1 VGSTKKGEAAMV
13 GVGGAP
19 ESSLQRRR
27 PRATT
32 RSLDRADRNKVAAP
46 LDDDAEESQRT
57 TGSHD
62 RSSSDSIKVLP
73 HRRRDEATTTNN
85 TTSRRTRTTVP
96 APTIEDV
103 EDPPSLLADTTFADV
118 GIVGHEKEQNNSSRL
133 TKRTTD
139 PDPPAAPRP
148 PALIDLIFEEDDDDR
163 DDDDEDDD
171 NDNNDEHEQ
180 EEEPASSTM
189 DGTADGAGSK
199 KTFPLDASPPDCAET
214 TFESGTVDD
223 SLFSDR
229 YSLTVSH
236 HQKVTCIV
244 KPHNRHATAVQQLRQ
259 TRNEH
264 RQQQQP
270 KAQDHIATNS
280 GSSTSWSASSDEAIT
295 FLGNLKTVVADLS
308 YFFDSL
314 KESLTEPHNII
325 PCSFTTPTEI
335 SYQRRRRHRH
345 RQKTMKPQRSR
356 SRSHSRSRS
365 RKR

>member
-1 VGSTKKGEAAMV
+1 MT
-13 GVGGAP
+13 GVGGAAP
-19 ESSLQRRR
+19 EASLRRRR

-32 RSLDRADRNKVAAP
+32 RSLDRADRNKVVAP

-57 TGSHD
+57 TGSPD
-62 RSSSDSIKVLP
+62 RSSSNSIKVP
-73 HRRRDEATTTNN
+73 HRRRDGATTNN
-85 TTSRRTRTTVP
+85 TTSRRTRTTAL
-96 APTIEDV
+96 APTMEDV
-103 EDPPSLLADTTFADV
+103 EDPPSLLDGTTFADV
-118 GIVGHEKEQNNSSRL
+118 GSVGYEKEHNTSR
-133 TKRTTD
+133 TKPTTA
-139 PDPPAAPRP
+139 PDPSANPRP
-148 PALIDLIFEEDDDDR
+148 PALLDPTFEEDDDDR

-171 NDNNDEHEQ
+171 NNDNDEHEQ
-180 EEEPASSTM
+180 KEEPATTM

-199 KTFPLDASPPDCAET
+199 KSFPLDASPPDCAET
-214 TFESGTVDD
+214 TLESGTVDD

-264 RQQQQP
+264 RQQQP
-270 KAQDHIATNS
+270 KAQDHIATSS
-280 GSSTSWSASSDEAIT
+280 GSSTSWSASSDEAMT
-295 FLGNLKTVVADLS
+295 FLGNLRTVVADLS

-314 KESLTEPHNII
+314 KESLTEPHNMN

-345 RQKTMKPQRSR
+345 RQKTMKPQRS
-356 SRSHSRSRS
+356 HSRSRS
-365 RKR
+365 RSDSRKR